1 MILGAAVAVAAA
13 EMDPAG
19 GTGAGAGSRGRGEGD
34 WTIAEEELEVGA
46 SLGQG
51 AQGEVFRGRW
61 RRHDG
66 AVAIKRLDADMGG
79 AAGGRRWHRW
89 SGGWRSCGGWRRRA
103 RASTTCARE
112 TALPV
117 ACLPWVVVA
126 VVVVVIECVIECAV

>member
-79 AAGGRRWHRW
+79 AAGGTEMAPLERGMEELRRM
-89 SGGWRSCGGWRRRA
+89 A
-103 RASTTCARE
+103 A
-112 TALPV
+112 
-117 ACLPWVVVA
+117 ACQGIDHVCP
-126 VVVVVIECVIECAV
+126 